1 MSNATSTS
9 NLDAATNA
17 LIVIHTFDALK
28 SWVIFGAS
36 ILSKKLAQ
44 QARSGER
51 KCCRMC
57 PAFVTNGGLGL
68 LPIYEVLS
76 LLRACAMTTGQIM
89 WMVDGVLV
97 DGWGQFHHPIPI
109 WQSLVFTVYYS
120 SGHAEAHFISGPSGG
135 WQHMRKS
142 VAIAAT
148 VVVIGTVWVALIKTF
163 GLDPLSK
170 ALTAQLHETLPWYS
184 DSQLGQLAI
193 CSYIMWTKSLT
204 YLYYLVTNQ
213 IRISRGPAIGACILS
228 AVWGVVISRFVIKFD
243 NKSDEALALTPT

>member
-1 MSNATSTS
+1 MRTLYVAVTDG
-9 NLDAATNA
+9 LAV
-17 LIVIHTFDALK
+17 LYTFDALK

-36 ILSKKLAQ
+36 ILSKKLAR
-44 QARSGER
+44 QARSGEG

-76 LLRACAMTTGQIM
+76 LLRACAMTTGQCM

-109 WQSLVFTVYYS
+109 WQSLFFTVYYS

-135 WQHMRKS
+135 LKHMRKS
-142 VAIAAT
+142 VAIMAA
-148 VVVIGTVWVALIKTF
+148 VVVIGMVWVALIGKY

-170 ALTAQLHETLPWYS
+170 ALTAQFHENLPTCS
-184 DSQLGQLAI
+184 DSWLGQLAI
-193 CSYIMWTKSLT
+193 CSYIMWTKCLT

-228 AVWGVVISRFVIKFD
+228 GVWGVVMSRIVIKFD
-243 NKSDEALALTPT
+243 DISDEDEALALTPT

>member
-51 KCCRMC
+51 NYCSMC
-57 PAFVTNGGLGL
+57 PAFVTDGGLGL
-68 LPIYEVLS
+68 LPIYEALS
-76 LLRACAMTTGQIM
+76 LLRACTQTALTMGNFLH
-89 WMVDGVLV
+89 DENLS
-97 DGWGQFHHPIPI
+97 DDPIRFY
-109 WQSLVFTVYYS
+109 QGLAVTLFYA

-135 WQHMRKS
+135 LKHMRKS
-142 VAIAAT
+142 VAIMAT
-148 VVVIGTVWVALIKTF
+148 VVVIGMVWVALIGKY

-170 ALTAQLHETLPWYS
+170 ALTAQFHENLPTCS
-184 DSQLGQLAI
+184 DSWLGQLAI

-228 AVWGVVISRFVIKFD
+228 GVWGVVVSRDVIKFD
-243 NKSDEALALTPT
+243 KALALTPT